1 MSNLDARAVQVARD
15 QYGLATRAQLAAA
28 GVDHRAIRRRVA
40 EGCWQPRERDV
51 IDLGLHG
58 PSPRRELMAVVL
70 AAGPGA
76 VVSHR
81 SAAAVHGFLDATSP
95 PRPDVTVPRGA
106 HAHVGKVNLHTARGL
121 LDDERTVLDALPVT
135 TPARTLLDVAPWVAE
150 PTLERWV
157 WEQARRDP
165 QLVHDLAQQL
175 LRRPGARG
183 SRPVRRILAGLHPR
197 VDRAGSPLEVLGL
210 IGLRDAGAPQ
220 PKLQHEV
227 RDAAGR
233 FVARV
238 DAAWPSA
245 WVIVEFDGRA
255 YHAPTSA
262 RTHDE
267 ARVSTLRA
275 LGWHVIVLRA
285 EDLTPSRLR
294 QVADEIRG
302 RGATATG

>member
-1 MSNLDARAVQVARD
+1 MSDIDARAVQVARG
-15 QYGLATRAQLAAA
+15 QYGLATRGQLAAA
-28 GVDHRAIRRRVA
+28 GVDRHAIRRRVA
-40 EGCWQPRERDV
+40 DGRWQRRERDV
-51 IDLGLHG
+51 IDLRLQA
-58 PSPRRELMAVVL
+58 PSARRELMALVL

-76 VVSHR
+76 VVSLR
-81 SAAAVHGFLDATSP
+81 SATVLHGFLDAVP
-95 PRPDVTVPRGA
+95 PSRPDVTVRRGSHTRA
-106 HAHVGKVNLHTARGL
+106 GGTRLHTAHELR
-121 LDDERTVLDALPVT
+121 DDERTVIDALPVT
-135 TPARTLLDVAPWVAE
+135 TPARTLLDVAPRIDE

-165 QLVHDLAQQL
+165 RLVHALAQQL

-183 SRPVRRILAGLHPR
+183 SRRLGRILAGLHPQ
-197 VDRAGSPLEVLGL
+197 VGQAGSPLEVIGL

-220 PKLQHEV
+220 AALQHVV
-227 RDAAGR
+227 RNADGR

-238 DAAWPSA
+238 DAAWPDA
-245 WVIVEFDGRA
+245 RVIVEFDGRA

-267 ARVSTLRA
+267 ARVAALRA

-294 QVADEIRG
+294 QVAEEIRG
-302 RGATATG
+302 RGAVSAA